1 MSGRSSFLRFLKKLP
16 RNGRTAA
23 LHALLLAD
31 SGLSVQEA
39 LADALSGPSG
49 TGQGVGKAVAA
60 LPEQERHLCSELVYG
75 CLRAEIRIAYLLGRV
90 LPKPE
95 RLPLPMRH
103 ILELAVYALLFQ
115 ERVPDHAA
123 VHNAVEQAERLFG
136 RSLARVA
143 NGALRSIQRLGAAT
157 DTPEFYV
164 VDKKNAVADAWDG
177 LCRYYSLPRWLGDL
191 WHEAYGP
198 EVALN
203 LMRRSFARPW
213 SGVRVNAR
221 HEAAEELRAGL
232 LHSAENGCGEAVGRW
247 GVAFAPGE
255 LPAHVLGRSL
265 DRWRKSGAL
274 SLQSAGS
281 QLAVQALELDR
292 WKAPVWD
299 ACAGFGGKSAAL
311 LEQGIEVTLCTDR
324 SWSRLRHLPDLC
336 RELRL
341 PRPAVCL
348 ADACAPPLTG
358 WNGHILL
365 DAPCSGLGV
374 LARRPDI
381 RKGSRRT
388 PADLRQLAA
397 LQDRMLLTLSALL
410 QQGRELA
417 YITCTLNPTENESA
431 VGRLL
436 AARPE
441 LALVRQWQTPH
452 EHSWLEGM
460 YGAVLRWR

>member
-1 MSGRSSFLRFLKKLP
+1 MSGRSSFLRSLKKLP

-23 LHALLLAD
+23 LHALLLTD
-31 SGLSVQEA
+31 SGLSAQEA
-39 LADALSGPSG
+39 LADALSVPLGE
-49 TGQGVGKAVAA
+49 GQRVDKAVAV

-95 RLPLPMRH
+95 RLPLPLRH

-123 VHNAVEQAERLFG
+123 VYSAVEQAERLFG
-136 RSLARVA
+136 RSLARVV
-143 NGALRSIQRLGAAT
+143 NGALRSIQRFGTAV
-157 DTPEFYV
+157 DMPEFYV
-164 VDKKNAVADAWDG
+164 VDKEGAVAGEWDG

-191 WHEAYGP
+191 WHDAYGR
-198 EVALN
+198 EAALC

-221 HEAAEELRAGL
+221 HEAAEDLLADLRRCAKE
-232 LHSAENGCGEAVGRW
+232 ACGEPVGRW
-247 GVAFAPGE
+247 GVAFAPGG
-255 LPAHVLGRSL
+255 LPARVLGQSL
-265 DRWRKSGAL
+265 SQWRASGAL

-292 WKAPVWD
+292 WNAPVWD
-299 ACAGFGGKSAAL
+299 ACAGFGGKSAVL
-311 LEQGIEVTLCTDR
+311 LEQGINVTLCTDR
-324 SWSRLRHLPDLC
+324 SWSRLRHLPGVC

-348 ADACAPPLTG
+348 ADACAPPLTS

-381 RKGSRRT
+381 RKDSRRS
-388 PADLRQLAA
+388 PADLKQLEA
-397 LQDRMLLTLSALL
+397 LQNRMLLRLGALL
-410 QQGRELA
+410 QQGLELA
-417 YITCTLNPTENESA
+417 YITCTLNPTENELA
-431 VGRLL
+431 VSRLL

-441 LALVRQWQTPH
+441 LALLRQWQTPH
-452 EHSWLEGM
+452 EHPWLEGM
-460 YGAVLRWR
+460 YGAVLRRR

>member
-1 MSGRSSFLRFLKKLP
+1 MSGRSSFLRSLKKLP

-31 SGLSVQEA
+31 SGLSAQEA
-39 LADALSGPSG
+39 LADALSGPLG
-49 TGQGVGKAVAA
+49 EGGKAVAV
-60 LPEQERHLCSELVYG
+60 LPQQERHLCSELVYG
-75 CLRAEIRIAYLLGRV
+75 CMRAEIRIAYLLGRV

-95 RLPLPMRH
+95 RLPLPLRH

-123 VHNAVEQAERLFG
+123 VHSAVAQAERLFG
-136 RSLARVA
+136 RSLARVT
-143 NGALRSIQRLGAAT
+143 NGALRSIQRFGAAV
-157 DTPEFYV
+157 DTREFYV
-164 VDKKNAVADAWDG
+164 VGKEGALADEWGG

-191 WHEAYGP
+191 WHHAYGG
-198 EVALN
+198 EAALC

-221 HEAAEELRAGL
+221 HEAAEELLAGL
-232 LHSAENGCGEAVGRW
+232 RHCAKEGCGEAVGRW

-255 LPAHVLGRSL
+255 LPAHVLGQSL
-265 DRWRKSGAL
+265 SLWRAIGAL

-281 QLAVQALELDR
+281 QLAVQALELDC
-292 WKAPVWD
+292 WDAPVWD
-299 ACAGFGGKSAAL
+299 ACAGFGGKSVAL
-311 LEQGIEVTLCTDR
+311 LEQGIDVTLCTDR
-324 SWSRLRHLPDLC
+324 SWSRLRHLPGVC
-336 RELRL
+336 RELHL

-348 ADACAPPLTG
+348 ADACAPPLRG

-381 RKGSRRT
+381 RKDSRRT
-388 PADLRQLAA
+388 PADLKQLAA
-397 LQDRMLLTLSALL
+397 LQDRMLLRLSALL

-417 YITCTLNPTENESA
+417 YITCTLNPTENELA

-441 LALVRQWQTPH
+441 LMLLRQWQTPH
-452 EHSWLEGM
+452 GHPWLEGM
-460 YGAVLRWR
+460 YGAVLRRR

>member
-1 MSGRSSFLRFLKKLP
+1 MSGRSSFLRSLKKLP

-31 SGLSVQEA
+31 SGLSAQEA
-39 LADALSGPSG
+39 LADALSGPLG
-49 TGQGVGKAVAA
+49 EGGKAVAV
-60 LPEQERHLCSELVYG
+60 LPQQERHLCSELVYG
-75 CLRAEIRIAYLLGRV
+75 CMRAEIRIAYLLGRV

-95 RLPLPMRH
+95 RLPLPLRH

-115 ERVPDHAA
+115 ERVPDQAA
-123 VHNAVEQAERLFG
+123 VHSAVAQAERLFG
-136 RSLARVA
+136 RSLARVT
-143 NGALRSIQRLGAAT
+143 NGALRSIQRFGAAV
-157 DTPEFYV
+157 DTREFYV
-164 VDKKNAVADAWDG
+164 VGKEGALADEWGG

-191 WHEAYGP
+191 WHDAYGG
-198 EVALN
+198 EAALC

-221 HEAAEELRAGL
+221 HEAAEELLAGL
-232 LHSAENGCGEAVGRW
+232 RHCAKEGCGEAVGRW

-255 LPAHVLGRSL
+255 LPAHVLGQSL
-265 DRWRKSGAL
+265 SLWRASGAL

-281 QLAVQALELDR
+281 QLAVQALELDC
-292 WKAPVWD
+292 WDAPVWD
-299 ACAGFGGKSAAL
+299 ACAGFGGKSVAL
-311 LEQGIEVTLCTDR
+311 LEQGIDVTLCTDR
-324 SWSRLRHLPDLC
+324 SWSRLRHLPGVC
-336 RELRL
+336 RELHL

-348 ADACAPPLTG
+348 ADACAPPLRG

-381 RKGSRRT
+381 RKDSRRT
-388 PADLRQLAA
+388 PADLKQLAA
-397 LQDRMLLTLSALL
+397 LQDRMLLRLSALL

-417 YITCTLNPTENESA
+417 YITCTLNPTENELA

-441 LALVRQWQTPH
+441 LMLLRQWQTPH
-452 EHSWLEGM
+452 GHPWLEGM
-460 YGAVLRWR
+460 YGAVLRRR

>member
-1 MSGRSSFLRFLKKLP
+1 MSGRSSFLRSLKKLP

-23 LHALLLAD
+23 LHALLLTD
-31 SGLSVQEA
+31 SGLSAQEA
-39 LADALSGPSG
+39 LADALSVPLGE
-49 TGQGVGKAVAA
+49 GQRVDKAVAV

-95 RLPLPMRH
+95 RLPLPLRH

-123 VHNAVEQAERLFG
+123 VYSAVEQAERLFG
-136 RSLARVA
+136 RSLARVV
-143 NGALRSIQRLGAAT
+143 NGALRSIQRFGTAV

-164 VDKKNAVADAWDG
+164 VDKEGAVADEWDG

-191 WHEAYGP
+191 WHDAYGR
-198 EVALN
+198 EAALC

-221 HEAAEELRAGL
+221 HEAAEDLLADLRRCAKE
-232 LHSAENGCGEAVGRW
+232 ACGEPVGRW
-247 GVAFAPGE
+247 GVAFAPGG
-255 LPAHVLGRSL
+255 LPARVLGQSL
-265 DRWRKSGAL
+265 SQWRASGAL

-292 WKAPVWD
+292 WNAPVWD

-311 LEQGIEVTLCTDR
+311 LEQGINVTLCTDR
-324 SWSRLRHLPDLC
+324 SWSRLRHLPGVC

-348 ADACAPPLTG
+348 ADACAPPLTS

-381 RKGSRRT
+381 RKDSRRS
-388 PADLRQLAA
+388 PADLKQLEA
-397 LQDRMLLTLSALL
+397 LQNRMLLRLGALL
-410 QQGRELA
+410 QQGLELA
-417 YITCTLNPTENESA
+417 YITCTLNPTENELA
-431 VGRLL
+431 VSRLL

-441 LALVRQWQTPH
+441 LALLRQWQTPH
-452 EHSWLEGM
+452 EHPWLEGM
-460 YGAVLRWR
+460 YGAVLRRR

>member
-1 MSGRSSFLRFLKKLP
+1 MSGRSSFLRSLKKLP

-31 SGLSVQEA
+31 SGLSAQEA
-39 LADALSGPSG
+39 LADALSGPLG
-49 TGQGVGKAVAA
+49 EGGKAVAV
-60 LPEQERHLCSELVYG
+60 LPQQERHLCSELVYG
-75 CLRAEIRIAYLLGRV
+75 CMRAEIRIAYLLGRV

-95 RLPLPMRH
+95 RLPLPLRH

-123 VHNAVEQAERLFG
+123 VHSAVAQVERLFG
-136 RSLARVA
+136 RSLARVT
-143 NGALRSIQRLGAAT
+143 NGALRSIQRFGAAV
-157 DTPEFYV
+157 DTREFYV
-164 VDKKNAVADAWDG
+164 VGKEGALADEWGG

-191 WHEAYGP
+191 WHDAYGG
-198 EVALN
+198 EAALC

-221 HEAAEELRAGL
+221 HEAAEELLAGL
-232 LHSAENGCGEAVGRW
+232 RHCAKEGCGEAVGRW

-255 LPAHVLGRSL
+255 LPAHVLGQSL
-265 DRWRKSGAL
+265 SLWRASGAL

-281 QLAVQALELDR
+281 QLAVQALELDC
-292 WKAPVWD
+292 WDAPVWD
-299 ACAGFGGKSAAL
+299 ACAGFGGKSVAL
-311 LEQGIEVTLCTDR
+311 LEQGIDVTLCTDR
-324 SWSRLRHLPDLC
+324 SWSRLRHLPGVC
-336 RELRL
+336 RELHL

-348 ADACAPPLTG
+348 ADACAPPLRG

-381 RKGSRRT
+381 RKDSRRT
-388 PADLRQLAA
+388 PADLKQLAA
-397 LQDRMLLTLSALL
+397 LQDRMLLRLSALL

-417 YITCTLNPTENESA
+417 YITCTLNPTENELA

-441 LALVRQWQTPH
+441 LMLLRQWQTPH
-452 EHSWLEGM
+452 GHPWLEGM
-460 YGAVLRWR
+460 YGAVLRRR